1 MENKTFNILRK
12 CLFCGCEL
20 KGAPQKQYASGDMI
34 KCKQCE
40 EMNDYNSLQ
49 EVALEK
55 GKGEVLQYAK
65 VEISK
70 MLKKAFK

>member
-1 MENKTFNILRK
+1 MENKTFNISLK

-20 KGAPQKQYASGDMI
+20 KGDPEKQYASGDMI
-34 KCKQCE
+34 KCTQCE

-55 GKGEVLQYAK
+55 GKGEVFQHTK
-65 VEISK
+65 GEISK
-70 MLKKAFK
+70 MLKKTFK